1 MIWINL
7 WYFLSYVGVYLS
19 RLNFI
24 LGLKAD
30 PINAPIALEPSV
42 SSTSVPSIYGEQEQT
57 IVSSIQS
64 EQAVLDQAKQ
74 EIQAPVVQNIGAG
87 DISMQPGVEQNIQV
101 EFVDDN
107 NVEANDDD
115 NIPVTITEEVDAGN
129 GNIIG
134 GQSSQQNFSKVEELT
149 RFEGLS
155 LTDSPAKRRISKEDF
170 KKSTTSLGSSS
181 GDPSDPLSQLDPLWS
196 LGKK

>member
-1 MIWINL
+1 M
-7 WYFLSYVGVYLS
+7 
-19 RLNFI
+19 
-24 LGLKAD
+24 
-30 PINAPIALEPSV
+30 
-42 SSTSVPSIYGEQEQT
+42 PSIYGEQEQT

-87 DISMQPGVEQNIQV
+87 DISIQPGVEQNIQV

-134 GQSSQQNFSKVEELT
+134 GQSSQQNSQSFSKVEELT

>member
-1 MIWINL
+1 MMLINL

-64 EQAVLDQAKQ
+64 EQAVLNQAKQ
-74 EIQAPVVQNIGAG
+74 EIQATYNCRSFAR
-87 DISMQPGVEQNIQV
+87 
-101 EFVDDN
+101 
-107 NVEANDDD
+107 
-115 NIPVTITEEVDAGN
+115 
-129 GNIIG
+129 
-134 GQSSQQNFSKVEELT
+134 L
-149 RFEGLS
+149 L
-155 LTDSPAKRRISKEDF
+155 
-170 KKSTTSLGSSS
+170 
-181 GDPSDPLSQLDPLWS
+181 
-196 LGKK
+196 